1 LVSLEVHRAVSL
13 PELAQQTG
21 YVSLAA
27 RLFLCSPLFTQVPGF
42 SRCLAIPLEVVG
54 KKWGEGVSVSPAR
67 GSGRKEQRSMHARV
81 TTLEVPPDRID
92 VAKRNVREQVLPR
105 LSQMEGFKGMVALG
119 SGQSG
124 KLQGVA
130 FWESEEAL
138 RATDQSV
145 VPVREGVAEAAGGTV
160 AGVEEFEVFV
170 FEAPSTGPV
179 SGVTDTV
186 RGATVNLL
194 GGGEK
199 QR

>member
-1 LVSLEVHRAVSL
+1 
-13 PELAQQTG
+13 
-21 YVSLAA
+21 
-27 RLFLCSPLFTQVPGF
+27 
-42 SRCLAIPLEVVG
+42 
-54 KKWGEGVSVSPAR
+54 
-67 GSGRKEQRSMHARV
+67 MHARV
-81 TTLEVPPDRID
+81 TTLEVPPDRMD
-92 VAKRNVREQVLPR
+92 DARRNVQEQVLPR
-105 LSQMEGFKGMVALG
+105 LSQMEGFKGFVALG
-119 SGQSG
+119 SSQSG

-145 VPVREGVAEAAGGTV
+145 VPIREGAAEAAGGTV

-170 FEAPSTGPV
+170 FEAPSAGLV

-199 QR
+199 QS